1 MKAHVRRATLTLCVV
16 AMLPV
21 TAPAQI
27 RASEVA
33 TVSQVVDGTKIRI
46 EYSRPRARGRSQI
59 FGTRAAHWGETWTPG
74 ANWAT
79 TLEVS
84 KDVTLNGQPV
94 PQGKYSV
101 WMILTESGDWT
112 TVLDADFHRFHM
124 DPPDSTAAL
133 IRIPTTIQQ
142 APSIDVLTW
151 SFPELRIDG
160 GTIAMQWLTTRVTL
174 QLKVTPSLTV
184 AMAEADA
191 EPYLG
196 RYAGMWTTGSDSGT
210 TLDLVLTYDDGVLR
224 GEFTPA
230 DPYLAKFAMIRVG
243 PDIFV
248 PGLYDDHGEIYEVLR
263 PDMVATFTRVNGRPM
278 SVAWRDQDDSLF
290 AVGQRPN

>member
-1 MKAHVRRATLTLCVV
+1 MKAPSRLATLALCMVSL
-16 AMLPV
+16 LPV
-21 TAPAQI
+21 TASAQI
-27 RASEVA
+27 RASEVGS
-33 TVSQVVDGTKIRI
+33 VSQVVDGTKIRI

-74 ANWAT
+74 ATWAT

-84 KDVTLNGQPV
+84 KDVTLNGQLV

-101 WMILTESGDWT
+101 WMILTEHGDWT

-124 DPPDSTAAL
+124 DPPDSTADV
-133 IRIPTTIQQ
+133 IRIPTTIEQ

-151 SFPELRIDG
+151 SFPEMRIDG
-160 GTIAMQWLTTRVTL
+160 GTIAMQWLTTRATM

-184 AMAEADA
+184 AMTAADA

-196 RYAGMWTTGSDSGT
+196 RYAGTWTEGSDSGT
-210 TLDLVLTYDDGVLR
+210 TLDLTLTYEDGVLK

-230 DPYLAKFAMIRVG
+230 DPYMLKFAMIRVA

-248 PGLYDDHGEIYEVLR
+248 PGLYDKQGEIYEVLR
-263 PDMVATFTRVNGRPM
+263 PDMVATFSRVNGRPV
-278 SVAWRDQDDSLF
+278 SVAWRDQDDALL
-290 AVGQRPN
+290 AVGKRPN